1 MQTRLLRAQLPPPP
15 REQQQHRT
23 PEQQQQHRTPE
34 LPPRA
39 SQLLLRQI
47 QIHLLLRAQLRLYRT
62 PERPPPWVQVLQLRH
77 QRQTRQQR
85 ELLEQN

>member
-23 PEQQQQHRTPE
+23 PEQQQHRTPE

-47 QIHLLLRAQLRLYRT
+47 QIHLVLRAQLRLYRT
-62 PERPPPWVQVLQLRH
+62 PERPPPRVQMLQLRY

-85 ELLEQN
+85 ELLE